1 MHLLSKLQWHF
12 STEICHHGIKR
23 ETQTNGIES
32 RAQKQALTYTVN
44 EYLTSE
50 SRILSE
56 EKIVSSVDLQ
66 WENWITTRRR

>member
-1 MHLLSKLQWHF
+1 MEHKW
-12 STEICHHGIKR
+12 I
-23 ETQTNGIES
+23 NGTES

-44 EYLTSE
+44 DYLISE

-66 WENWITTRRR
+66 WENWITTCRK